1 MLSAIFASCQ
11 RIADLQGYSCYS
23 WINYKSDILR
33 KLNRLLYYVIM
44 ILCAFYIVS
53 IQNEDIVTNK
63 SLLLVSTIITMIAE
77 TIVTLRLPGDR
88 KTVYYA
94 SLIFFADYV
103 IALFDFRM
111 VSYYSYIL
119 AVFTIICF
127 YLNTKFIAALSTLT
141 LLVNVINIMVDLNEI
156 NRQSESNTVARKKI
170 ENGTEHAVGK
180 ISHQTELTKEI
191 QQVIGQSVQT
201 AQEVDDT
208 TRDLQ

>member
-1 MLSAIFASCQ
+1 MYWT
-11 RIADLQGYSCYS
+11 DLQT
-23 WINYKSDILR
+23 K

-53 IQNEDIVTNK
+53 IQNEGIVTNK

-127 YLNTKFIAALSTLT
+127 YDVEVKRVFKLF
-141 LLVNVINIMVDLNEI
+141 DLFHI
-156 NRQSESNTVARKKI
+156 VP
-170 ENGTEHAVGK
+170 
-180 ISHQTELTKEI
+180 
-191 QQVIGQSVQT
+191 
-201 AQEVDDT
+201 
-208 TRDLQ
+208 